1 MSSTCGIVS
10 ADGQGVSDGGH
21 VGPGTD
27 IRSRHG
33 ITQHPQYCG
42 PFRHPI
48 APGLAVAGFRL
59 VDALTTQR
67 ASRVASIFLLYACRR
82 HYPGGIAKCIF
93 RSLPLQYQPSP
104 KSWRVGFHITSFEAC
119 SAFTRVTA
127 CILTKSL
134 S

>member
-1 MSSTCGIVS
+1 VRNQEVESTFDVGSELKPLPS
-10 ADGQGVSDGGH
+10 A
-21 VGPGTD
+21 
-27 IRSRHG
+27 G

-59 VDALTTQR
+59 VDASTTQG
-67 ASRVASIFLLYACRR
+67 ASRVASIFLLHACRR

-93 RSLPLQYQPSP
+93 RSLPLQYRPSP
-104 KSWRVGFHITSFEAC
+104 KSWRVGFHITSFETC
-119 SAFTRVTA
+119 SAFTRVMA
-127 CILTKSL
+127 SILTKSL